1 MSKKRYCPECGQV
14 METDERFCQDCGAEV
29 PCDPDKDHVAAEAV
43 LNEVKP
49 SDTEGSIIGAGARA
63 NVTGGIN
70 KTSTTHT
77 NVNTSHVDNSATV
90 HNNTT
95 IVMGKGEI
103 EYCEVCGNPFG
114 EKHARCPKCGK
125 QICFDCKVKNKNR
138 CVECE
143 KKSVNEYSVAFQ
155 QLLLTTNGNIGIA
168 GRQMMTQK
176 ARELDVEDSK
186 EAIEEEM
193 NELYKPVDK
202 AVQPLVGGAATFTGQ
217 SVQQAEIA
225 GKGVGA
231 LTGDKPLLPRS
242 TSKGKNKW
250 LPAVVI
256 VFVVIGVFFV
266 FGKKDNSSKETASV
280 PPTEQKQT
288 VSKQAAPA
296 VEQKAAPQVT
306 TPAKTEKP
314 AVKAEQ
320 PVVAKKDADYDA
332 GMAAYDKKEGIEAI
346 RLFKKSGSAT
356 SYYMLGR
363 IYESGCG
370 KVAANAMMA
379 RQNFKKAADMGNED
393 AKAKL
398 K

>member
-1 MSKKRYCPECGQV
+1 M
-14 METDERFCQDCGAEV
+14 
-29 PCDPDKDHVAAEAV
+29 
-43 LNEVKP
+43 
-49 SDTEGSIIGAGARA
+49 
-63 NVTGGIN
+63 
-70 KTSTTHT
+70 
-77 NVNTSHVDNSATV
+77 
-90 HNNTT
+90 
-95 IVMGKGEI
+95 
-103 EYCEVCGNPFG
+103 
-114 EKHARCPKCGK
+114 
-125 QICFDCKVKNKNR
+125 
-138 CVECE
+138 
-143 KKSVNEYSVAFQ
+143 
-155 QLLLTTNGNIGIA
+155 
-168 GRQMMTQK
+168 
-176 ARELDVEDSK
+176 
-186 EAIEEEM
+186 
-193 NELYKPVDK
+193 
-202 AVQPLVGGAATFTGQ
+202 
-217 SVQQAEIA
+217 
-225 GKGVGA
+225 
-231 LTGDKPLLPRS
+231 
-242 TSKGKNKW
+242 
-250 LPAVVI
+250 
-256 VFVVIGVFFV
+256 IGVFFV

-296 VEQKAAPQVT
+296 AEQKAAPQVT
-306 TPAKTEKP
+306 TPAKTEKT